1 MCIRDRVNI
10 ASKGNATLFGGAGS
24 LFTDYAANACSNSI
38 RGIYAGGTNYPNPGS
53 GYTRLIQY
61 ITMASDGN
69 AIDFGDLNQL
79 SYSGIGVAS
88 QTRGCIVS
96 GLSGAPDT
104 HITSI
109 QDIFFSSGG
118 TTNHFGDISV
128 ARRNLSGVSD
138 SHGGLGGY

>member
-1 MCIRDRVNI
+1 M
-10 ASKGNATLFGGAGS
+10 S
-24 LFTDYAANACSNSI
+24 
-38 RGIYAGGTNYPNPGS
+38 
-53 GYTRLIQY
+53 
-61 ITMASDGN
+61 SDGS
-69 AIDFGDLNQL
+69 AIDFGDLSEL

-96 GLSGAPDT
+96 GLAGEPDT
-104 HITSI
+104 NYITTI

-118 TTNHFGDISV
+118 TANHFGDISV